1 MIVPKSEAKKFI
13 VDWVVR
19 MKDDALAFESI
30 DALMELLYPPASD
43 VLVVPMDKAEFC
55 ANLLWQS
62 TLKIM
67 QHGGNELAIAREHK
81 QRDLELGP
89 YLNERDLDFLKQ
101 CVLHNVWIIRWLVS
115 HVKENP

>member
-1 MIVPKSEAKKFI
+1 MIVPKPEAKKLILDFLSHDGDGFHT
-13 VDWVVR
+13 V
-19 MKDDALAFESI
+19 DAL
-30 DALMELLYPPASD
+30 LELLYPPVSD
-43 VLVVPMDKAEFC
+43 VLVIPMDKAEFC

-67 QHGGNELAIAREHK
+67 QHGGDELAIAREHK
-81 QRDLELGP
+81 QRDVELGP

-101 CVLHNVWIIRWLVS
+101 CVLHNVWVIRWLVS